1 MFWIGLGVGLIV
13 GGTVG
18 ALIISMLVMGK
29 NGD

>member
-1 MFWIGLGVGLIV
+1 MFWVGLGVGLIV

-18 ALIISMLVMGK
+18 ALCIAMLVMGK

>member
-1 MFWIGLGVGLIV
+1 MFWLGLGIGLIV

-18 ALIISMLVMGK
+18 ALIIAMLVMGK